1 MNELEEIAY
10 GTNGLLT
17 QILENEI
24 ANSNLLAIIASE
36 AERTNE
42 LLVKI
47 LDHLTVEP
55 QEDWMDRTAEIVSRQ
70 EPKP

>member
-1 MNELEEIAY
+1 MTELEEIAY

-17 QILENEI
+17 QILETAT

-36 AERTNE
+36 VECTNE

-70 EPKP
+70 EP